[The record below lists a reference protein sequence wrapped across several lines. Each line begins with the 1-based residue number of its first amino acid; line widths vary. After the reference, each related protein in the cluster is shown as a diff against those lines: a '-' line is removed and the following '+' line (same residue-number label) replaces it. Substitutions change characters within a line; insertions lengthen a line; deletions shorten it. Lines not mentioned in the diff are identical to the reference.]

1 MSRVGIMQQETAG
14 RVQRILIYRKIN
26 MTIPINSKLT
36 SKNQINFPLK
46 L

>member
-1 MSRVGIMQQETAG
+1 MSRVGIMQQETG
-14 RVQRILIYRKIN
+14 VRVQRILINRKIN

-36 SKNQINFPLK
+36 SKNQKNGPLK